1 MFLGDNKGIEYL
13 ASMIK
18 IPFSLFILFLLTT
31 PKKTCFDSF
40 MVHTAGVAILLG

>member
-18 IPFSLFILFLLTT
+18 ITLSHSLSADYTQKDMF
-31 PKKTCFDSF
+31 
-40 MVHTAGVAILLG
+40 